1 MLYQHGDAFRCTYP
15 YLFRAFQISH
25 CLLRF
30 DAFQEQAAIS
40 WNSIKKNRWPTQTEG
55 FYVPSFLHSLRS
67 PKILR
72 KRLLHRTSVVIL
84 EKQLFKYLLLFEPVN
99 VAVWY
104 LIDCSLAIH
113 TDPAKYL
120 NPNFFK
126 RLTLKSDDPFKAC
139 NKWLL
144 KRIT

>member
-1 MLYQHGDAFRCTYP
+1 M
-15 YLFRAFQISH
+15 
-25 CLLRF
+25 
-30 DAFQEQAAIS
+30 
-40 WNSIKKNRWPTQTEG
+40 
-55 FYVPSFLHSLRS
+55 V
-67 PKILR
+67 
-72 KRLLHRTSVVIL
+72 L

-104 LIDCSLAIH
+104 VIDCSLAIH

-126 RLTLKSDDPFKAC
+126 RLTLKSDDPFKASC

-144 KRIT
+144 KRIA